1 MHTLVFPEHAMT
13 TKKKKTA
20 ILVFHDGGGGGGGRC
35 SWLDLHTKKQ
45 IFNRLNDTKQK
56 KNRNAVNL
64 HLFQFR
70 LSVAFLHNFLPVSAD
85 PVWAIITDS
94 RCCEKIK
101 VWIFMIYLWCLASRR
116 PSHSP
121 ETVLQS
127 QTNQLN
133 AWLWLI
139 FVWRLDVC

>member
-13 TKKKKTA
+13 TKNKKNSDPSLPRWRRKRRRKVFMARSTHKKTNIQPSQWHKA
-20 ILVFHDGGGGGGGRC
+20 
-35 SWLDLHTKKQ
+35 
-45 IFNRLNDTKQK
+45 K

-121 ETVLQS
+121 ETVPQS